1 MKHLNIFNDVSLYDN
16 YIGTWGGEV
25 VPNVS
30 LINDENIIKYKSY
43 VRTATFEV
51 TQEHIDNNL
60 NTLLNN
66 CSNIE
71 NIYVNGILTEPDENN
86 QIVVTEVGTYNVQF
100 EFKTFNIDLDMFIDL
115 NTDKD
120 YPTYGYPLILLND
133 NFYNNCLSLPSMAF
147 SKLTN
152 VKIPKTVTNIPQ
164 ACFRYCYNLND
175 DDILHDNIIS
185 IDQMGFTGAKLN
197 NIIIPDSVETI
208 GTYAYFGCGG
218 NIETGQTGYHDLLS
232 LGKSIRSVGGSAF
245 AGLGLVDICS
255 VADELDLNNFFN
267 NHCFEG
273 TAIGNFIGQK
283 SIGKYLISNDNVLHK
298 VGYKDKDN
306 PELIVNDIPSYV
318 TKIGNYAFAS
328 GGYTEII
335 IPDSVTSIGQNA
347 FFYCKSLTSIT
358 IPDLVTSI
366 ENSTFRGCS
375 NLTSVTIP
383 NSITSIKNQA
393 FQDCTS
399 LSEITC
405 YAMTA
410 PTIAAMTF
418 KNIKSGGVLKV
429 PAGATG
435 YDAWMS
441 TSNYYLGKYG
451 WTIQYI

>member
-1 MKHLNIFNDVSLYDN
+1 MKHLNIFNDVSLYDD
-16 YIGTWGGEV
+16 YIGTWGEEV

-60 NTLLNN
+60 NILLNN

-86 QIVVTEVGTYNVQF
+86 QIIVTEVGTYNVQF

-164 ACFRYCYNLND
+164 GCFAYCYDLND

-185 IDQMGFTGAKLN
+185 IDQMGFAGTKLN

-208 GTYAYFGCGG
+208 GTYAYFACGG
-218 NIETGQTGYHDLLS
+218 NINTGQTGYHDLLS
-232 LGKSIRSVGGSAF
+232 LGKSIKSVGDRAF
-245 AGLGLVDICS
+245 AGLGWVDTCS
-255 VADELDLNNFFN
+255 VADELDLNNVFN
-267 NHCFEG
+267 DYIEL
-273 TAIGNFIGQK
+273 TAICNFIGQK

-306 PELIVNDIPSYV
+306 PEYIVNDIPSYV
-318 TKIGNYAFAS
+318 TKIGDSALAH
-328 GGYTEII
+328 GDYTEII
-335 IPDSVTSIGQNA
+335 IPDSVTSIEQYA
-347 FFYCKSLTSIT
+347 FAYCKSLTSIT
-358 IPDLVTSI
+358 IGNGAPSI
-366 ENSTFRGCS
+366 GNG
-375 NLTSVTIP
+375 
-383 NSITSIKNQA
+383 A

-405 YAMTA
+405 NAMTA
-410 PTIAAMTF
+410 PTVSSSTF
-418 KNIKSGGVLKV
+418 RNIKTGGVLKV
-429 PAGATG
+429 PTGATG

-441 TSNYYLGKYG
+441 TSKYYLGKYN